1 MNSLLQNRKQWE
13 ETITI
18 TVKQVNRCGKVKRE
32 NKNHTQ
38 CEVSGDIYDVQFNK
52 RPPKIVQWDPDRI
65 DLERL
70 AWDPERLEPL
80 KKNNTKNVYCRNVF
94 RELYSLA
101 LLNSEIAVTPWFL
114 RFKNPKATYRILL
127 DLPRSLA
134 LLNSEIAV
142 TPCHDIT
149 AWLIFSPIVKWAV
162 LTF

>member
-1 MNSLLQNRKQWE
+1 MLVVTSCFRGLNRLE
-13 ETITI
+13 
-18 TVKQVNRCGKVKRE
+18 RCLFKKKSHPVWSKRW
-32 NKNHTQ
+32 
-38 CEVSGDIYDVQFNK
+38 YLWVQFNK
-52 RPPKIVQWDPDRI
+52 RPPKIVQWYPDRI